1 MQPLFG
7 LRPCKLNF
15 YAVRVKEEHD
25 ADFGAAADWAQL
37 LKTKLIHRLYRR
49 GQIFH
54 VEIDPVDAQV
64 IDRWWIGRRIVV
76 GALPLPQL
84 DRRSV
89 GSFTETNILA
99 FELDRMIKPVGCGE
113 LSGASLRGGL

>member
-1 MQPLFG
+1 MQSLLG

-15 YAVRVKEEHD
+15 YAVRVKEKHD

-54 VEIDPVDAQV
+54 VEIDTVDAQV

-76 GALPLPQL
+76 RAYPLPQL
-84 DRRSV
+84 DRRAV
-89 GSFTETNILA
+89 GPFTETDVRA
-99 FELDRMIKPVGCGE
+99 FELD
-113 LSGASLRGGL
+113 